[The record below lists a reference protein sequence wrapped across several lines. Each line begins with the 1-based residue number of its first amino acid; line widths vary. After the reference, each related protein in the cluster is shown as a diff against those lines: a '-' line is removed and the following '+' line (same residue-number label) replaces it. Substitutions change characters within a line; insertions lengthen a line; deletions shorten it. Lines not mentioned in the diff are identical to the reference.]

1 MPSVRFHDMIT
12 VCLGDNGGIS
22 NVINDTGG
30 ATSIHPRI
38 DRKVTDYPQTRTD
51 ASH

>member
-1 MPSVRFHDMIT
+1 MIT
-12 VCLGDNGGIS
+12 VCLGNNGEIS

-38 DRKVTDYPQTRTD
+38 DLKVTDYPQSSTD